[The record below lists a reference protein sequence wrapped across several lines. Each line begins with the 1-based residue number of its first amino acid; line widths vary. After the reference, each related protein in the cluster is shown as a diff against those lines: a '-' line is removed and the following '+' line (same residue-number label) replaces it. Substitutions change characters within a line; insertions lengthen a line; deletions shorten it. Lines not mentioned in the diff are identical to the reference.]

1 MEYRKLGLWGLVLL
15 SGLFVVSC
23 ADEKES
29 ASTTQERAEPMQIPD
44 FSADSAY
51 AYIQAQVDLGA
62 RVPGTE
68 AHIAGRDYLVKT
80 LKRFGAQ
87 TQVQSF
93 TTKRFDGVA
102 LKGYNV
108 IGSFRPDAPDR
119 ILLCAHWDSR
129 FQAEQ
134 EDKSQVVPG
143 ANDGASGVG
152 VWLEVAR
159 HLADFDPGVGI
170 DIVFFDL
177 EDQGTS
183 MGNQPESWAL
193 GAQHWSRQPHLPA
206 FRFRMGILLD
216 MVGAEHATFYK
227 EGFSRR
233 YAGPWVDRIW
243 GIADQMGYGNVFV
256 DQSMGAVTDDH
267 YFVNTIAGIPT
278 LDIIHKEQGSATG
291 FFEHWHTTQ
300 DDMDIIDRQTLKAV
314 GRVVTQSIFEIAPE
328 WQ

>member
-1 MEYRKLGLWGLVLL
+1 MLL
-15 SGLFVVSC
+15 SCGT
-23 ADEKES
+23 ES
-29 ASTTQERAEPMQIPD
+29 SDSGSSSSTAPATIQVPD

-68 AHIAGRDYLVKT
+68 AHRAGRDYLVET
-80 LKRFGAQ
+80 LKRFGAE

-93 TTKRFDGVA
+93 QARRFDGEE
-102 LKGYNV
+102 LQGYNV

-134 EDKSQVVPG
+134 EDKSKVVPG

-159 HLADFDPGVGI
+159 HLEEFDPGVGI

-183 MGNQPESWAL
+183 TGNQPESWAL
-193 GAQHWSRQPHLPA
+193 GAQHWSRQPHRPA

-216 MVGAEHATFYK
+216 MVGAKHATFYK
-227 EGFSRR
+227 EGFSMR
-233 YAGPWVDRIW
+233 YAGQWVDRIW

-256 DQSMGAVTDDH
+256 DQTMGAVTDDH

-278 LDIIHKEQGSATG
+278 LDIIHKERGSTTG

>member
-1 MEYRKLGLWGLVLL
+1 MEYRKLGLWWVLVLF
-15 SGLFVVSC
+15 GLFMASC
-23 ADEKES
+23 ADEKS
-29 ASTTQERAEPMQIPD
+29 SSTSKDRPEPIQIPD

-51 AYIQAQVDLGA
+51 AFIEAQMALGA

-68 AHIAGRDYLVKT
+68 AHTAGRDYLEQT
-80 LKRFGAQ
+80 LQRLGAE

-93 TTKRFDGVA
+93 RAERYDGVE
-102 LKGYNV
+102 LQGYNV
-108 IGSFRPDAPDR
+108 IGSFFPDAPDR

-134 EDKSQVVPG
+134 EDESQVVPG

-152 VWLEVAR
+152 VWLELAR
-159 HLADFDPGVGI
+159 HLRDFDPGVGI

-183 MGNQPESWAL
+183 LGNRPKSWAL
-193 GAQHWSRQPHLPA
+193 GAQHWSANPHRPA

-216 MVGAEHATFYK
+216 MVGAKNATFYK

-233 YAGPWVDRIW
+233 YAGKWVDRIW
-243 GIADQMGYGNVFV
+243 SIADQMGYANYFI

-267 YFVNTIAGIPT
+267 YYVNTIAGIPT
-278 LDIIHKEQGSATG
+278 LDIIHKEQGSETG
-291 FFEHWHTTQ
+291 FFAHWHTTG

-314 GRVVTQSIFEIAPE
+314 GRVVTQSVFEIAPE

>member
-1 MEYRKLGLWGLVLL
+1 MEHRKLINGLWLCVAAVLL
-15 SGLFVVSC
+15 ISC
-23 ADEKES
+23 ADEKEQSSS
-29 ASTTQERAEPMQIPD
+29 ATPSEAMQIPD

-68 AHIAGRDYLVKT
+68 AHIAGRDYLEET

-93 TTKRFDGVA
+93 TATRFDGVE

-134 EDKSQVVPG
+134 EDKTKVVPG

-159 HLADFDPGVGI
+159 HLKEYDPGIGI

-183 MGNQPESWAL
+183 TGNQPESWAL
-193 GAQHWSRQPHLPA
+193 GAQHWSRQPHRPA

-233 YAGPWVDRIW
+233 YAGQWVDRIW

-256 DQSMGAVTDDH
+256 DQPMGAITDDH
-267 YFVNTIAGIPT
+267 YFVNTIAVIPT

-300 DDMDIIDRQTLKAV
+300 DDMDIIDRQTLKSV